1 MAGNSFGNLFKLTT
15 YGESH
20 GAAIG
25 GVIDGCPAGLE
36 IDTSV
41 VQAELDRRRP
51 GQSSITTPRTESD
64 TVELLSGLF
73 EGKTT
78 GAPVG
83 FIIRNA
89 NQRSDDYT
97 HLKDVYRPGHA
108 DQVWDKKFGFRDY
121 RGGGRSSAR
130 ETASRVVGGA
140 FAKHFLKTSGIEI
153 IAYVSRVKDIEINT
167 NYDALDLTKI
177 ESNIVRCPDDAIA
190 QEMIALIEQAKE
202 AGDSVGGMVTCVC
215 KNVPAGWGEP
225 VFDRLD
231 AMLAHAMLSI
241 NATKGFEMYKGFDST
256 RLFGS
261 ENNQYQTPSPK
272 PLAKGQAGI
281 AGGIS
286 TGEDIVFNVAFKPVS
301 TISKAQQTTD
311 KAGNEI
317 TLEAK
322 GRHDPCVLPR
332 AVPIVEAMAA
342 LVLADMSLQARGNR
356 L

>member
-1 MAGNSFGNLFKLTT
+1 
-15 YGESH
+15 
-20 GAAIG
+20 
-25 GVIDGCPAGLE
+25 
-36 IDTSV
+36 
-41 VQAELDRRRP
+41 
-51 GQSSITTPRTESD
+51 
-64 TVELLSGLF
+64 LF

-78 GAPVG
+78 GAPIG

-97 HLKDVYRPGHA
+97 HLKDIYRPGHA

-140 FAKHFLKTSGIEI
+140 FAKHFLKKQGIEI
-153 IAYVSRVKDIEINT
+153 IAYVSRVKDIEVIA
-167 NYDALDLTKI
+167 NYDALDLSKT
-177 ESNIVRCPDDAIA
+177 ESNIVRCPDETTA
-190 QEMIALIEQAKE
+190 QKTDETTAQKMIALIEQAK
-202 AGDSVGGMVTCVC
+202 ADGDSVGGIVTCVC
-215 KNVPAGWGEP
+215 KNVPAGLGEP

-311 KAGNEI
+311 KAGNEV

-342 LVLADMSLQARGNR
+342 RCRSYGCTGIG
-356 L
+356 